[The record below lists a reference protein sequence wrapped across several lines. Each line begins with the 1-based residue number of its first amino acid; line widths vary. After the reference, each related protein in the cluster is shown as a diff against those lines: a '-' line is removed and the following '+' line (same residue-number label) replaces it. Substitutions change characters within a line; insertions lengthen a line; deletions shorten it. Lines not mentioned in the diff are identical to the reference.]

1 METRASS
8 RKRKLAALESA
19 EEVRPNPVVGARGEG
34 VDYISRLPNEV
45 LGEIISLLPT
55 NDAACTQI
63 LARRWRP
70 LWCSVP
76 LNLDFDH
83 LRRGHR
89 IRSNELGD
97 RLSRIL
103 HSHRGPGLRLHAWAD
118 DEASY
123 DAVEECLSSPALDK
137 IQELEVDFDFETA
150 VPASFFSSSSPTLR
164 VLQIGRCSISDATV
178 HGLQFPMLK
187 QLGLDIVDIKSER
200 SFCDMIACCPVL
212 DCLHM
217 STCYGVKCLRINS
230 PSLRRIGVRN
240 HSVADNLILD
250 QLIIE
255 NAPRLETLL
264 NLQHEFTDLHISVLC
279 APKLQNL
286 GFFISSTNIVFG
298 SNDVEVTLY
307 IQVIRKICTHV
318 YCL

>member
-1 METRASS
+1 M
-8 RKRKLAALESA
+8 
-19 EEVRPNPVVGARGEG
+19 RPNPVVGARGEG

-264 NLQHEFTDLHISVLC
+264 NLQHEFTDLHISMRC
-279 APKLQNL
+279 GPKLQNL

-298 SNDVEVTLY
+298 SNDVEVTCIFFCTYKLY
-307 IQVIRKICTHV
+307 IKFAHMYIAYNEFNIVSFA
-318 YCL
+318 